1 MKSYF
6 IFAYQVGAITRATTF
21 FKVAVGRSAA
31 DQRILSQV
39 RKKFENCND
48 AIFAN
53 YCSEWSEFLMRLADS
68 LGYDSFCHF
77 SAAQLRHVDA
87 AGLVAQLNSHASTSL
102 LPRRRRSSSA
112 NPLTL

>member
-6 IFAYQVGAITRATTF
+6 LFAYQVGAITRATTF
-21 FKVAVGRSAA
+21 FKIAVGRSAT

-39 RKKFENCND
+39 RKKFENCSD
-48 AIFAN
+48 AIFAV
-53 YCSEWSEFLMRLADS
+53 YCSDWAAFLLRVADS

-77 SAAQLRHVDA
+77 AAALVRHVDA
-87 AGLVAQLNSHASTSL
+87 ASFVDVLNSRAATSL
-102 LPRRRRSSSA
+102 LPRRRRRSSA

>member
-6 IFAYQVGAITRATTF
+6 LFAYQVGAITRATTF
-21 FKVAVGRSAA
+21 FKVAVGRGAA

-39 RKKFENCND
+39 RKKFENCSD
-48 AIFAN
+48 AIFTI
-53 YCSEWSEFLMRLADS
+53 YCSDWAAFLMRLADS

-77 SAAQLRHVDA
+77 SAAQVRHVDA
-87 AGLVAQLNSHASTSL
+87 AGFVDALNSRAATSL
-102 LPRRRRSSSA
+102 LPRRRRHSSA

>member
-6 IFAYQVGAITRATTF
+6 LFAYQVGAITRATTF
-21 FKVAVGRSAA
+21 FKVAVGRGAA

-39 RKKFENCND
+39 RKKFENCSD
-48 AIFAN
+48 AIFAI
-53 YCSEWSEFLMRLADS
+53 YCSEWAAFLMRLADS

-77 SAAQLRHVDA
+77 AAAQVRHVDA
-87 AGLVAQLNSHASTSL
+87 AGFVAALNSRPATSL
-102 LPRRRRSSSA
+102 LPRRRRRSSA

>member
-6 IFAYQVGAITRATTF
+6 LFAYQVGAITRATTF
-21 FKVAVGRSAA
+21 FKVAVGRGAA

-39 RKKFENCND
+39 RKKFENCSD
-48 AIFAN
+48 AIFAV
-53 YCSEWSEFLMRLADS
+53 YCSDWAAFLMRLADS

-77 SAAQLRHVDA
+77 AAAQMRHVDA
-87 AGLVAQLNSHASTSL
+87 AGFVAALNSRPATSL
-102 LPRRRRSSSA
+102 LPRRRRTSSA

>member
-6 IFAYQVGAITRATTF
+6 LFAYQVGAITRATTF
-21 FKVAVGRSAA
+21 FKVTVGRSDA

-39 RKKFENCND
+39 RKKFENCSD
-48 AIFAN
+48 AIFAV
-53 YCSEWSEFLMRLADS
+53 YCSDWAEFLMHLADS

-77 SAAQLRHVDA
+77 AAAQVRHVDA
-87 AGLVAQLNSHASTSL
+87 AGFVAALNSRAATSL
-102 LPRRRRSSSA
+102 LPRRRRRSSA

>member
-6 IFAYQVGAITRATTF
+6 LFAYQVGAITRATTF
-21 FKVAVGRSAA
+21 FKVAVGRGAA

-39 RKKFENCND
+39 RKKFENCSD
-48 AIFAN
+48 AIFAV
-53 YCSEWSEFLMRLADS
+53 YCSDWAAFLMRLADS

-77 SAAQLRHVDA
+77 SAAQMRHVGA
-87 AGLVAQLNSHASTSL
+87 AGFVAALNSRPATSL